1 MGTQIFLGN
10 PPEHI
15 KNWIIAHSKPQ
26 CDALC
31 FTAKYNQSTIQLTKV
46 GKPDDIN
53 LQTSFDGK
61 SWTPYNV
68 EDVITIPKSG
78 GKVYFKAVGS
88 NNRMAISTGDY
99 HKFVM
104 SGEFEASGNINSLLE
119 EDENTARTMS
129 LTNEQFKQ
137 FCYAYLFSD
146 AHLTTAP
153 ELPATTLAYGCYAMM
168 F

>member
-31 FTAKYNQSTIQLTKV
+31 FTAKADQSMLRLSKV
-46 GKPDDIN
+46 GSPDSIN
-53 LQTSFDGK
+53 LQTSSDGK

-68 EDVITIPKSG
+68 GDVITVPKMG

-88 NNRMAISTGDY
+88 NRRLAISPSDY
-99 HKFVM
+99 HKFVTN
-104 SGEFEASGNINSLLE
+104 SEFEASGNVNSLLE
-119 EDENTARTMS
+119 EKEEVARTMS
-129 LTNEQFKQ
+129 LENRE
-137 FCYAYLFSD
+137 FCYAYLFSGST
-146 AHLTTAP
+146 LTTAP